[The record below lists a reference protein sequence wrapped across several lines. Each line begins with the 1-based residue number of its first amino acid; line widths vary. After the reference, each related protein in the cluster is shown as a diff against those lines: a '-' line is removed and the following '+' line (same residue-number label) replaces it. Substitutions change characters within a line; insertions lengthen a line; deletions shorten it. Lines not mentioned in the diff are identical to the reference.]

1 MLLTEPNSSA
11 NMSDALALV
20 CCIGTNSQVSVG
32 KPEVSS
38 IVQPFFSL
46 VESYKIPRTPLV
58 HLETEK
64 TLVIFLMVMVDTMT
78 KQ

>member
-1 MLLTEPNSSA
+1 
-11 NMSDALALV
+11 MSDAVALV

-46 VESYKIPRTPLV
+46 VESYKIPRMPLV
-58 HLETEK
+58 HLESKRNNHDTA
-64 TLVIFLMVMVDTMT
+64 MVQKVRSE
-78 KQ
+78 